1 MLLPSFLLTIR
12 CLIREKIKMNQKQI
26 LPAILATHFRKVDGF
41 SLPLAGYMIFTMYIF
56 IHGSKCFQYMLKAS
70 VNEPL
75 LLA

>member
-41 SLPLAGYMIFTMYIF
+41 SLPLAGYMIFT
-56 IHGSKCFQYMLKAS
+56 IHGSKCFKYMLKAS